1 MLQSGAILE
10 GQTRKRLDKPRPF
23 AGQVTKSGAAAVSK
37 WRMQNA
43 IRRIAI
49 EYSVSRVFAIP
60 ADDLRS
66 ATRGRATVALARQAA
81 MYLAH
86 TVCGL
91 SLTEVGRLFERDRT
105 TVSHACALIEDQRD
119 DEVFD
124 QLLELLERV
133 TRAEVRRRLGDTGQ
147 AFAPQPFVRRDLD

>member
-1 MLQSGAILE
+1 MLQIG
-10 GQTRKRLDKPRPF
+10 TVLDEQKPVARNFNP
-23 AGQVTKSGAAAVSK
+23 SGAAAVSK
-37 WRMQNA
+37 WRMQNET
-43 IRRIAI
+43 RRLAI
-49 EYSVSRVFAIP
+49 EVSVARVFAIQ

-66 ATRGRATVALARQAA
+66 LTRGRAHVALARQAA

-86 TVCGL
+86 IVCGL
-91 SLTEVGRLFERDRT
+91 SLTEVGKLFQRDRT

-133 TRAEVRRRLGDTGQ
+133 TREEVRRRLGDTGQ
-147 AFAPQPFVRRDLD
+147 AFAPQPFIRRDLD

>member
-1 MLQSGAILE
+1 
-10 GQTRKRLDKPRPF
+10 
-23 AGQVTKSGAAAVSK
+23 
-37 WRMQNA
+37 MQNA